1 MKNSNMFFHC
11 LVVFFS
17 PCVCGMGPAK
27 ADYAKKQIS
36 AKQKKEGRRRRKEGN
51 ESQGKRNAE
60 IQFAQ
65 GWLIIVIIIP
75 VALRL
80 CCRHFTLAWL
90 LFCCCA
96 QCFLSPEQSHSRARK
111 NHRHFLTRAW
121 SGCQILDWSN
131 SWILVVSGFCGGY
144 QDGWLVPFMIICHFN
159 SLERKHTQKIVDSNW
174 NEWHWRGCAALS
186 SCWMLFG
193 KSTWM
198 LLAFSVGLPAAAG
211 PSQAKF
217 FASSKVAESNGSF
230 VLSTEQNSSNPLHI
244 KPLSSYRNKKWK
256 TAFFKYQI

>member
-36 AKQKKEGRRRRKEGN
+36 AKQKKEEEGRERKPREKERRNSVCSRLVN
-51 ESQGKRNAE
+51 HRNHNSCGSA
-60 IQFAQ
+60 F
-65 GWLIIVIIIP
+65 VF
-75 VALRL
+75 V
-80 CCRHFTLAWL
+80 CCRHFILTPWPG
-90 LFCCCA
+90 F
-96 QCFLSPEQSHSRARK
+96 CFLSPEQSHSRARK

-198 LLAFSVGLPAAAG
+198 LLAFSAGLPAAAG
-211 PSQAKF
+211 PSQAKLC
-217 FASSKVAESNGSF
+217 ASSKVAESNGSF